1 MLALCVTTAN
11 AQIQW
16 ISADVGTPTFK
27 GSAVLNGDGTWTI
40 QGGGDDIWNDS
51 SDFHYLYAWA
61 AGTNWDV
68 SAQFQ
73 SFTGPDTWSKVELL
87 VDWAD
92 TTIGPQGQDPF
103 IAMMDTQP
111 TTVTPPYTG
120 DGTDG
125 EGVGGVDQYRTKSDG
140 PADWKQVGATPA
152 PNYPN
157 DWFRIQRQGSVFNLF
172 KSGDGVNWT
181 NYISI
186 DTSSTSLIGQDN
198 GTSFGTP
205 WPNIVAVGVA
215 VTAHDD
221 SWVDPSTELPAGA
234 TAVIANLQGTFP
246 PATPPTA
253 LGVSQQIQSGTTNG
267 LYCEA
272 SLTFAATNNA
282 FPISAAYPVL
292 YQWYKNNSAVVNAT
306 NTSYTWLLQSSDSG
320 ATCYCQASMAAPYN
334 AIMLNSATATVGV
347 LPVVYYT
354 NGLKM
359 EFFSYAPATPGP
371 GVLDP
376 RVWVE
381 QGNVGPATWQ
391 KLEPNMDDPGGY
403 GNYYAA
409 RVSGWFLP
417 PTSDTYHFYV
427 ASDDDSDLWLSTD
440 NTIANKRL
448 IAQETSWNNIDQ
460 WLQGGVGGSATSYE
474 QQCSD
479 TFTPDNGATYPF
491 ASGIVLNA
499 GQPYYIENVHYQGNG
514 GDCMSVTYQTDTM
527 KADPNWASLFTNGTP
542 SLLYAS
548 NNVLVNATV
557 PATYL
562 TWVIQPTNT
571 TTSVGFP
578 AKFYS
583 QASSDSQLQVLYQW
597 YKGTPPTGVPVAGAT
612 AASFSTANAVAG
624 DSGTTY
630 YVVATT
636 PENEFTIT
644 SSVATENVALP
655 VLEYGWAKD
664 ELWYTADPGIAV
676 FEVGVT
682 NGVTGDVT
690 VHLSTTYAVEP
701 DHTIYEPKMETTSL
715 DNSGQSDYTERVS
728 ALFYPPATDDY
739 VFFVNSDDQSDLYI
753 STDNTPANAVLVA
766 QEVNWSNPWQWQQ
779 DSGAAGVNPTK
790 CSATWADP
798 AGNTPWASGIHMV
811 KGTPYYIAGIHYQG
825 GGGVNFE
832 ATFMS
837 MSAYNANGSQP
848 PANGAYSAFTGNLI
862 ASYVPQCFSMSFL
875 QQPGTV
881 TVPLGGVATLTALGA
896 TDSTSPVGNLDDPYA
911 GNQWNN
917 TVFYQWTRNG
927 VPIAGANGSSYSFG
941 PISPQDSTIN
951 FACTIRALGYYI
963 SGQPGWA
970 TSSVANIVVS
980 GTPVYEPGFAI
991 HEFYKLDPPLSSI
1004 ENNTAGTPT
1013 WLMSSPAFEVD
1024 ILGTDD
1030 LAGGTYDNFSDQ
1042 LVGFFIPPTTASYV
1056 FFLNSDDNGALFLG
1070 TDTSA
1075 SSRRMIAQET
1085 GWGSGVLEWGA
1096 SAGTASQVRS
1106 DTFVDPTTGITL
1118 YSNGIPLVAGQKYFM
1133 QAVHEQGGGGTYTC
1147 VNYMLTTDL
1156 NYGGPGIGAPT
1167 SGSLSLIRGS
1177 QVGTYV
1183 PACTNVTITTQPQ
1196 SVTVNSY
1203 ASTTFTAGGTTDS
1216 TIPIGSEGDWTLFFN
1231 NFLEYQWYK
1240 NSTPVAGATA
1250 SAFAMPEVLP
1260 SDNNSSI
1267 YCTMRAL
1274 GYADASG
1281 NVLWQTSQVATLSV
1295 TVTAPQLLYAGMYAN
1310 SNYLNWG
1317 AEVTQYITLTFS
1329 TPMNP
1334 VQLNQ
1339 ASSYILPSG
1348 LTLLGIL
1355 VNSNNYECVDLAVA
1369 GTLASGAQIS
1379 VSSSLAGLGGGL
1391 PLTGSTSVAVS
1402 TKVGLTDMDIGS
1414 LDDPAVPGVMYV
1426 NGAKAYTIQCEGS
1439 DQWNTADGFN
1449 FAYEM
1454 KTNDFDV
1461 VVRMK
1466 STTHVSDWTKGGLMV
1481 RETLDPYSLDPTTAG
1496 TSRNWNIVND
1506 PVTSDGIEAVDG
1518 SGYGANTIECNCRT
1532 NAGAS
1537 STSWET
1543 GKAWPPAYP
1552 NAWVRLARVGTV
1564 LNAYASTDGVSW
1576 TLLASADPTTNSP
1589 TSTPLPSVVY
1599 VGISTSAHDNDTV
1612 GVSPLLYVDTAVYD
1626 NFGDFVP
1633 VQTITMGAPVRGV
1646 GTITF
1651 TWTPTGVGTLYSSPA
1666 LTGPNED
1673 WEPVTNGT
1681 GTAGNITVPIGS
1693 GPLFFRVHN
1702 P

>member
-16 ISADVGTPTFK
+16 LSADVGTPTFK

-61 AGTNWDV
+61 SGTNWDV
-68 SAQFQ
+68 SAQFV

-92 TTIGPQGQDPF
+92 TTIGPQGKDEF

-111 TTVTPPYTG
+111 STVTPPDSTVTG
-120 DGTDG
+120 
-125 EGVGGVDQYRTKSDG
+125 ENAGGVDQWRSTADSASD
-140 PADWKQVGATPA
+140 WLQVGTTPA
-152 PNYPN
+152 PDYPN
-157 DWFRIQRQGSVFNLF
+157 DWFRIQRQGSIFNLF
-172 KSGDGVNWT
+172 KGT
-181 NYISI
+181 NGTDWNLYISI
-186 DTSSTSLIGQDN
+186 DTSQKNVIGQDN
-198 GTSFGTP
+198 GTTFGTP
-205 WPNIVAVGVA
+205 WPDLVAVGVA
-215 VTAHDD
+215 VTAHNDT
-221 SWVDPSTELPAGA
+221 WVDPSTELAAGA
-234 TAVIANLQGTFP
+234 TAVIGNLQATFP
-246 PATPPTA
+246 PAVPPSA

-282 FPISAAYPVL
+282 FPISSAFPVL

-306 NTSYTWLLQSSDSG
+306 NTSYTWLLQPSDSG

-334 AIMLNSATATVGV
+334 GITLNSATGRVGT
-347 LPVVYYT
+347 LPIVYYT

-359 EFFSYAPATPGP
+359 EFFSYAATQPGP
-371 GVLDP
+371 GTNDP
-376 RVWVE
+376 RLWVE
-381 QGNVGPATWQ
+381 QGNVGPATWE
-391 KLEPNMDDPGGY
+391 KLEANMDDPGGY

-417 PTSDTYHFYV
+417 PTSDTYTFYV
-427 ASDDDSDLWLSTD
+427 ASDDDSDLFLSTD

-448 IAQETSWNNIDQ
+448 IAQETGWMNIDQ
-460 WLQGGVGGSATSYE
+460 WLIGGTGTGSFS
-474 QQCSD
+474 QNCSD
-479 TFTPDNGATYPF
+479 TFTPDNGNTFPF
-491 ASGIVLNA
+491 ASGIALNA

-514 GDCMSVTYQTDTM
+514 GDCMSVTYQTATM
-527 KADPNWASLFTNGTP
+527 KADPNWTSLFTNGTP

-548 NNVLVNATV
+548 NNVLMSATV
-557 PATYL
+557 PATSL
-562 TWVIQPTNT
+562 TWVAQPTNT
-571 TTSVGFP
+571 TTTVGLP
-578 AKFYS
+578 AHFYS

-597 YKGTPPTGVPVAGAT
+597 YKGTPPTGVAIAGAT
-612 AASFSTANAVAG
+612 TANYSTANAVAG

-636 PENEFTIT
+636 PENELTIT

-664 ELWYTADPGIAV
+664 ELWYVADPGIAA
-676 FEVGVT
+676 FVGTQVT
-682 NGVTGDVT
+682 NGTTGFI
-690 VHLSTTYAVEP
+690 TTYLGTSYAGTP
-701 DHTIYEPKMETTSL
+701 DDTIFEPKMETTSL

-728 ALFYPPATDDY
+728 AFFYPPATDDY

-766 QEVNWSNPWQWQQ
+766 QEINWSNPWQWLI
-779 DSGAAGVNPTK
+779 DEGNTSMSDAHK
-790 CSATWADP
+790 CSATWTDAN
-798 AGNTPWASGIHMV
+798 GNPPPWATTGIHMV

-837 MSAYNANGSQP
+837 MGAYTANGNVG
-848 PANGAYSAFTGNLI
+848 PADGTYSAFTGNLI
-862 ASYVPQCFSMSFL
+862 ASYVPQCFSMSFV
-875 QQPGTV
+875 QQPSTV
-881 TVPLGGVATLTALGA
+881 TVPLGGLATFTAVGA
-896 TDSTSPVGNLDDPYA
+896 TDSKSPVGNLDDPYA
-911 GNQWNN
+911 LNQWTN
-917 TVFYQWTRNG
+917 TVIYQWTKNG
-927 VPIAGANGSSYSFG
+927 VPIQGAVSSSYSFG
-941 PISPQDSTIN
+941 PVSPLDSSIK
-951 FACTIRALGYYI
+951 FACTIRALGYVS
-963 SGQPGWA
+963 SGNPLWS
-970 TSSVANIVVS
+970 TSSIVNVVVS
-980 GTPVYEPGFAI
+980 GVGVYEPGFAL
-991 HEFYKLDPPLSSI
+991 HEYWSLNPGVAAI
-1004 ENNTAGTPT
+1004 ENNAAGAPT
-1013 WLMSSPAFEVD
+1013 WLMASPAFEVD
-1024 ILGTDD
+1024 VQTTEI
-1030 LAGGTYDNFSDQ
+1030 ADNFSDE
-1042 LVGFFIPPTTASYV
+1042 LVGFFIPPTTGNYV
-1056 FFLNSDDNGALFLG
+1056 FFGNSDDNSDLWLS
-1070 TDTSA
+1070 TDDSA
-1075 SSRRMIAQET
+1075 SGRRLIAQEINWD
-1085 GWGSGVLEWGA
+1085 GGLDWGVDNGSPVPPGQ
-1096 SAGTASQVRS
+1096 TRS
-1106 DTFVDPTTGITL
+1106 DTFIDPTTGITL
-1118 YSNGIPLVAGQKYFM
+1118 YSNGIPLIAGQKYFM
-1133 QAVHEQGGGGTYTC
+1133 QQVHHQGGGGTWNG

-1183 PACTNVTITTQPQ
+1183 PACTYVTVTNQPQ

-1203 ASTTFTAGGTTDS
+1203 ASTTFTAGAATDS
-1216 TIPIGSEGDWTLFFN
+1216 TVPVGSEYNWSSFFN
-1231 NFLEYQWYK
+1231 NFLEFQWYK
-1240 NSTPVAGATA
+1240 NSQPVAGATT

-1267 YCTMRAL
+1267 YCIMRAL
-1274 GYADASG
+1274 GYGDTNG
-1281 NVLWQTSQVATLSV
+1281 NALWQTSQVATL
-1295 TVTAPQLLYAGMYAN
+1295 TVNITAPQLSYAAMNAN

-1317 AEVTQYITLTFS
+1317 GEVTQYITLTFS

-1348 LTLLGIL
+1348 LTLMGI
-1355 VNSNNYECVDLAVA
+1355 VVSSNYESVALAVS
-1369 GTLASGAQIS
+1369 GTLASGAQIG
-1379 VSSSLAGLGGGL
+1379 VSSLLAGLGGGL
-1391 PLTGSTSVAVS
+1391 PLTGSTSFAVS
-1402 TKVGLTDMDIGS
+1402 TTVPLTDMDIGT

-1439 DQWNTADGFN
+1439 DQWNNADGFN

-1481 RETLDPYSLDPTTAG
+1481 RETLDPFSLFPLTAG

-1506 PVTSDGIEAVDG
+1506 PVTSDGIAAVDG
-1518 SGYGANTIECNCRT
+1518 TGYGANTIECNCRT
-1532 NAGAS
+1532 NAGDAS
-1537 STSWET
+1537 KSWET
-1543 GKAWPPAYP
+1543 GTAWPPAYP

-1564 LNAYASTDGVSW
+1564 LNAYASTDGASW

-1599 VGISTSAHDNDTV
+1599 VGISTSAHHNDTV
-1612 GVSPLLYVDTAVYD
+1612 GVTPLLYVDTAVYD

-1633 VQTITMGAPVRGV
+1633 VQTITMGKPVRGV